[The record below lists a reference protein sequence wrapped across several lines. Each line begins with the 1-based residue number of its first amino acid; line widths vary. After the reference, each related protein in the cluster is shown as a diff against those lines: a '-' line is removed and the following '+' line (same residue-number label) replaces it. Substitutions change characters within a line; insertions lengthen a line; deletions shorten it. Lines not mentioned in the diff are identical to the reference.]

1 LLRSGRY
8 RQRPAPAQTPL
19 ALKGL
24 VLILLACVAV
34 RAVAALG
41 GEAASRDFAARFVSD
56 HSVVESILEF
66 EMGTGVKN
74 DAGVNLISLVLS
86 PSLYGGVTDETV
98 QPPADSS
105 PSLSDVPSPSG
116 ENAGDAAPETDDY
129 WLFYE
134 NWVKP
139 SESPSPMPNV
149 ITKPTQP
156 TSAENIAVNN
166 KTEYAVDTDALLKEP
181 LKLKLTEDKPA
192 VLIVHTHG
200 SEAYLPHG
208 TDTYVPS
215 DPFRTQDKSQSVIR
229 VGEEL
234 AAAFENAGI
243 SVIHDTG
250 VYDYPSYAGAY
261 NRSYDAIQSYLKKYP
276 SIKVVIDLH
285 RDAIG
290 TEDTVYKTIA
300 HFGDTTCSQL
310 FFVIGTN
317 ASGLK
322 HPNWRENLKLALH
335 MQREMNRLYPTLAKP
350 IELSQYRY
358 NQQATL
364 GSMLVEIGCT
374 GNTLQESLIA
384 ARYFADAASRVL
396 LGLY

>member
-1 LLRSGRY
+1 MLRSGRY
-8 RQRPAPAQTPL
+8 RPHPAPTQTPL

-24 VLILLACVAV
+24 ALILLACVAV
-34 RAVAALG
+34 RVVAALG
-41 GEAASRDFAARFVSD
+41 GDTASREFAARFVSN

-66 EMGTGVKN
+66 ELGTGAKN
-74 DAGVNLISLVLS
+74 DGGVNLISLILA
-86 PSLYGGVTDETV
+86 PSLYDGVTGEAA
-98 QPPADSS
+98 QPSGSAS
-105 PSLSDVPSPSG
+105 PPPSDAPSPSG
-116 ENAGDAAPETDDY
+116 ADTGEAAAETDDY
-129 WLFYE
+129 WLFYDKWA
-134 NWVKP
+134 NPV
-139 SESPSPMPNV
+139 SPSPAPNV

-156 TSAENIAVNN
+156 TSTESIAVNN
-166 KTEYAVDTDALLKEP
+166 KTEYTVDTDALLKEP
-181 LKLKLTEDKPA
+181 LKLKLTENKPA
-192 VLIVHTHG
+192 VLIIHTHG

-215 DPFRTQDKSQSVIR
+215 DPFRTQDISQSVIR

-234 AAAFENAGI
+234 AAAFEKAGI
-243 SVIHDTG
+243 RVVHDTG

-261 NRSYDAIQSYLKKYP
+261 NRSYAAIQSYLKKYP

-300 HFGDTTCSQL
+300 QFGDTTCSQL

-335 MQREMNRLYPTLAKP
+335 IQMEMNRLYPTLAKP

-374 GNTLQESLIA
+374 GNTLQESLTA
-384 ARYFADAASRVL
+384 ARYFADAASSVL